1 MATFFTKLVLALS
14 FLIPVFLFSSSGA
27 ILVSLVWGLLI
38 ICVMGLIIAK
48 YRQVSP
54 VKVILE
60 HIAIS
65 AVVVVLARLIGVAV
79 SRYLIYPY
87 AA

>member
-1 MATFFTKLVLALS
+1 LATFFTKLVLALS